1 MRCHGG
7 AKPNSASSFA
17 DGLLESGD
25 AISDTRSRQPHFDM
39 RTPVVMHPLRHR
51 FGDNRGMKMRA
62 ADRIAVVCLAL
73 FCGWT
78 SVADA
83 LESRRAH
90 LNEVDYR
97 VVDLDLS
104 RDKLDV
110 HWHGADLQPFAS
122 IEGVRQWGAAQGRQ
136 LLFAT
141 NAGIYDRQFQPLGLY
156 IEDGATLRPLNTSR
170 GAPRAGNFAIQPNG
184 VFYVDAKGRA
194 GIVTTAHW
202 REHAVDARLATQS
215 GPMLVI
221 DGAINP
227 NFDAESDSLKWRS
240 GVCAKTA
247 QRVIF
252 VVSEAPVTFH
262 AFARLFQREIGCR
275 DALYLDGTLSRIYT
289 KADGYSGAPA
299 IMVKPYAAM
308 LAVFASD
315 TASE

>member
-1 MRCHGG
+1 MKKR
-7 AKPNSASSFA
+7 
-17 DGLLESGD
+17 
-25 AISDTRSRQPHFDM
+25 AI
-39 RTPVVMHPLRHR
+39 
-51 FGDNRGMKMRA
+51 
-62 ADRIAVVCLAL
+62 DRIALMCLVLSGA
-73 FCGWT
+73 WT
-78 SVADA
+78 PAADA

-90 LNEVDYR
+90 LNDVDYR

-104 RDKLDV
+104 RDKLEL
-110 HWHGADLQPFAS
+110 HWHGADRQPLAS
-122 IEGVRQWGAAQGRQ
+122 IEGLRHWGEAQGRQ

-170 GAPRAGNFAIQPNG
+170 GAARSGNFAIQPNG

-194 GIVTTAHW
+194 GVATTADW
-202 REHAVDARLATQS
+202 REREIKARLATQS

-252 VVSEAPVTFH
+252 AVSEAPVTFH
-262 AFARLFQREIGCR
+262 AFARLFQDELGCR

-289 KADGYSGAPA
+289 KADGYAGAPA

-315 TASE
+315 AASE